1 MEKEFNVTGTCV
13 PEIHYI
19 VDTSNKLEKVIKL
32 IEKGKY
38 FIINRP
44 RQYGKTTALFMLE
57 KTLTQNE
64 EYSVISISF
73 EGIGDL
79 IFEDET
85 KFSKGFLKI
94 LQRTVELENLEIAEF
109 IDRGKEIVENLDDL
123 SSFITKLI
131 KKINKKVVLMIDE
144 VDKSSNNQLFL
155 SFLGMLRN
163 KYLLRNVGKDY
174 TFYSVILAGV
184 HDVKTLKVKIR
195 PDEEQKYNSPWNI
208 ASDFDIDMS
217 FSKEEIGTMLVE
229 YAKCNDLTMNVAKLS
244 DRIYFF
250 TSGYPFLVSKI
261 CKTLDEKIYPYNK
274 KNWNVDDID
283 KAVKLIIGEVNTL
296 FESIVKNLENNEEL
310 YDLVKRLLINGEII
324 LFNVLDPLIN
334 LGLTYGIFKQGI
346 NGVEISNKI
355 FEEIIYN
362 YMLSKSR
369 TTYKDMSKYNFKD
382 KFIANDGGLCIEKI
396 LLKFQQFIREQYSH
410 IDASFIEREG
420 RLLFLAFIKPIINGV
435 GFDFKEV
442 QISEEKRLDIVIT
455 YNSFKYIIELKVWRG
470 EKYHKR
476 GVEQLSD
483 YLDINHMNK
492 GFLLVFNFNRN
503 KEYKK
508 EVIIE
513 NDKEILTVYV

>member
-1 MEKEFNVTGTCV
+1 MEKKFNVTGTCI
-13 PEIHYI
+13 PRKHYM
-19 VDTSNKLEKVIKL
+19 VDTTEKINKIIKL
-32 IEKGKY
+32 IDNEEY

-44 RQYGKTTALFMLE
+44 RQYGKTTTLFLLNN
-57 KTLTQNE
+57 KLKQSQ
-64 EYSVISISF
+64 EYLPIKISF

-79 IFEDET
+79 VFENESR
-85 KFSKGFLKI
+85 FSKGFMRL
-94 LQRTVELENLEIAEF
+94 LERTVEFEDVELANF
-109 IDRGKEIVENLDDL
+109 ISLNMEKTESLDDL
-123 SSFITKLI
+123 SYFMTKFI
-131 KKINKKVVLMIDE
+131 KKANRKVILMIDE

-163 KYLLRNVGKDY
+163 KYLLRNEGLDC

-184 HDVKTLKVKIR
+184 HDVKSLKIQIR
-195 PDEEQKYNSPWNI
+195 SEEEHKYNSPWNI
-208 ASDFDIDMS
+208 ASDFDVDMS
-217 FSKEEIGTMLVE
+217 FSAEEIGTMLEE
-229 YAKCNDLTMNVAKLS
+229 YAGCNNLIMDIPKLS
-244 DRIYFF
+244 DRIHFF
-250 TSGYPFLVSKI
+250 TSGYPFLVSRI
-261 CKTLDEKIYPYNK
+261 CKTLDEKIYHDNK
-274 KNWNVDDID
+274 KNWSIEDID
-283 KAVKLIIGEVNTL
+283 KAVKLIISEVNTL

-324 LFNVLDPLIN
+324 LFNALDPLIN

-346 NGVEISNKI
+346 SGIEISNKI

-382 KFIANDGGLCIEKI
+382 KFITNEGGLCIEKI
-396 LLKFQQFIREQYSH
+396 LLKFQQFIKEQYSH
-410 IDASFIEREG
+410 IDAAFIEREG

-455 YNSFKYIIELKVWRG
+455 YNNFKYIIELKVWRG
-470 EKYHKR
+470 EKYHRK
-476 GVEQLSD
+476 GVAQLSD
-483 YLDINHMNK
+483 YLDIHGMNK
-492 GFLLVFNFNRN
+492 GFLLIFNFNEN

-513 NDKEILTVYV
+513 NNKEIFIVHV